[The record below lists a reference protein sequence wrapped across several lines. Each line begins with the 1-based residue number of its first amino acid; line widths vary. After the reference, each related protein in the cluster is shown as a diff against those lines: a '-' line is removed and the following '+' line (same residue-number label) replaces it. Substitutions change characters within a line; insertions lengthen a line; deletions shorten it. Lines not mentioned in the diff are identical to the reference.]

1 MKRKIIIIIV
11 FISLIISTLLYFS
24 SALTFQQTIGNFP
37 IDENNQFSEVTTALQ
52 LIDLN
57 DEDEYTLEWKTTS
70 ETTEKINLGHD
81 IALLFEDGRLVE
93 MMSLAKE
100 NNTLLTQRLK
110 IAGEDSG
117 HFEAITF
124 HYRQKYYPN
133 DIIKS
138 LQAVSYDQLYVL
150 DSPLSPIETF
160 KKPSTTAEIDG
171 KKILDTIIQQNLQYS
186 WQELIDYFH
195 IDSNNYHLVP
205 LTSLAKFN
213 EKKLPT
219 LTSEETKELLGTT
232 WSALY
237 KHYFLGIE
245 KQDGTIISPIG
256 SSVPLV
262 LYNKSYSHIVIIFI
276 SKDGAKYSIIKNTG
290 RF

>member
-1 MKRKIIIIIV
+1 MKRKIIVIIV

-24 SALTFQQTIGNFP
+24 SDLTIQQTIGNFP
-37 IDENNQFSEVTTALQ
+37 IDENNQFSEVTTTLQ

-57 DEDEYTLEWKTTS
+57 DDDEYTLEWKTTS
-70 ETTEKINLGHD
+70 ETTDKIDLSHD
-81 IALLFEDGRLVE
+81 IALLFEDGRLIE

-100 NNTLLTQRLK
+100 KNTLLTQKLK
-110 IAGEDSG
+110 IFGEDSG

-138 LQAVSYDQLYVL
+138 LQSVSHDQLYVL

-160 KKPSTTAEIDG
+160 KKPRTSIEIDG

-205 LTSLAKFN
+205 LTSLVKFN
-213 EKKLPT
+213 EKSLPS
-219 LTSEETKELLGTT
+219 LTAEETKELLGTT

-245 KQDGTIISPIG
+245 KQDGTIVSAIG

-262 LYNKSYSHIVIIFI
+262 LFNKSYSHIAIIFI
-276 SKDGAKYSIIKNTG
+276 SKDGTKYNIIKKVG
-290 RF
+290 K

>member
-1 MKRKIIIIIV
+1 MKTKIIVIIIL
-11 FISLIISTLLYFS
+11 ISLLISTLLYFS
-24 SALTFQQTIGNFP
+24 SALNIQHTIANFP
-37 IDENNQFSEVTTALQ
+37 IDENNQFSKVTTALQ

-100 NNTLLTQRLK
+100 NNTLLTQKLK
-110 IAGEDSG
+110 VAGEDSG

-138 LQAVSYDQLYVL
+138 LQAMSYDQLYVL
-150 DSPLSPIETF
+150 DSPLSPLETF
-160 KKPSTTAEIDG
+160 KKPSNPAEIDG
-171 KKILDTIIQQNLQYS
+171 KRILDTIIQQNSLYL

-195 IDSNNYHLVP
+195 IDSKNYHLVP
-205 LTSLAKFN
+205 LTSVAKFN
-213 EKKLPT
+213 EKTLPN
-219 LTSEETKELLGTT
+219 LTTDETKELLGTT
-232 WSALY
+232 WSSLY

-245 KQDGTIISPIG
+245 KQDGTIVSAIG

-262 LYNKSYSHIVIIFI
+262 LFNKSYSHIIIIFI
-276 SKDGAKYSIIKNTG
+276 SEDGTKYSIIKNIG

>member
-1 MKRKIIIIIV
+1 MKTKIIVIIIL
-11 FISLIISTLLYFS
+11 ISLIISTLVYFPS
-24 SALTFQQTIGNFP
+24 DLNIQQTIATFP
-37 IDENNQFSEVTTALQ
+37 IDENIQFSKVTTALQ

-57 DEDEYTLEWKTTS
+57 DEDEYTLEWKTAS
-70 ETTEKINLGHD
+70 ETTEKIDLGQD

-93 MMSLAKE
+93 LMSLAKRK
-100 NNTLLTQRLK
+100 TSSLTQKLK
-110 IAGEDSG
+110 FSGEDSG

-138 LQAVSYDQLYVL
+138 LQAMSYDQLYVL

-160 KKPSTTAEIDG
+160 KKPSTAAEIEG
-171 KKILDTIIQQNLQYS
+171 KKILDTIIQQNLQYL
-186 WQELIDYFH
+186 WQELTDYFN
-195 IDSNNYHLVP
+195 INSEKYHVVP

-213 EKKLPT
+213 DKTLPN
-219 LTSEETKELLGTT
+219 LSAEETKELLGTT

-245 KQDGTIISPIG
+245 KHDGTIVSAIG

-262 LYNKSYSHIVIIFI
+262 LFNKTYSHIIIIFI
-276 SKDGAKYSIIKNTG
+276 SEDGAKYSIIKNTG